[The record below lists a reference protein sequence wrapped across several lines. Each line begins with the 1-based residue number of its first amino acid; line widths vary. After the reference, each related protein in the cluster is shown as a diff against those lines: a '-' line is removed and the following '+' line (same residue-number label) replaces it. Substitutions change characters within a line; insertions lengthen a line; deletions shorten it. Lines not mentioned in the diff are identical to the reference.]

1 MSLLIHLFDRT
12 NVQLIEDGERIVM
25 NTSSRNGYYGVA
37 RIERLS
43 KQYAHYSRS
52 IVVKR
57 NSKNK
62 TMRIL
67 VLLMSVVT
75 LCALFMPRTAV
86 SAVPEKFV
94 TYTVRPGDNL
104 WNYAATITPKNG
116 NVADNVERLI
126 SFNHLSS
133 PDLEV
138 GQSINVPIV
147 SSNK

>member
-1 MSLLIHLFDRT
+1 
-12 NVQLIEDGERIVM
+12 
-25 NTSSRNGYYGVA
+25 
-37 RIERLS
+37 
-43 KQYAHYSRS
+43 
-52 IVVKR
+52 
-57 NSKNK
+57 
-62 TMRIL
+62 
-67 VLLMSVVT
+67 MSVIT
-75 LCALFMPRTAV
+75 LCALFIPRTAV
-86 SAVPEKFV
+86 SAVSERFV

-126 SFNHLSS
+126 SLNHLSS

>member
-1 MSLLIHLFDRT
+1 MSAT
-12 NVQLIEDGERIVM
+12 Y
-25 NTSSRNGYYGVA
+25 RNGYYGVA
-37 RIERLS
+37 RIERRS
-43 KQYAHYSRS
+43 KQYAHYGRN
-52 IVVKR
+52 IVIKR

-62 TMRIL
+62 MTRIL
-67 VLLMSVVT
+67 VLIMSVIT
-75 LCALFMPRTAV
+75 LCALFIPRTAV
-86 SAVPEKFV
+86 SAVPERFV

-126 SFNHLSS
+126 SLNHLSS

-147 SSNK
+147 SSNE